1 MASPRS
7 GRLSVTPGSRI
18 LHQQTPMTDDP
29 VWRRLRDAG
38 FDEESIK
45 RRDKAA
51 LIGYI
56 AKLESEIFDYQHHM
70 GLLILEK
77 KEMANKAEEAKASAE
92 AAELKYRRDQS
103 AHAAA
108 LVESRK
114 REENLKKALGVE
126 KECIASLEKALHEM
140 RAESAETKVAA
151 EGRLSESRS
160 VMENTQ
166 KKLVEAEE
174 KLRAAESLKAEA
186 SRYRNLA
193 ERKIHE
199 VEGRE
204 DDMRRRIE
212 SFKSEC
218 DAKESEIL
226 QERKSLVERQ
236 RLLCQGE
243 ERLLEGQ
250 LLLNQREEHI
260 LTRSQEL
267 DAISKDLEASK
278 LNLERQRAILS
289 ENKSELDLKTA
300 SLLQNEESIVRR
312 ESLLNQKEKEL
323 LNLQESLSSMQSD
336 EIQKVLDGHESA
348 IKSRKA
354 ELEAEMERK
363 RKLVDDET
371 ESMRRV
377 RELKEIDLKVQEEQ
391 LRDREHDLEK
401 RTKSLTDLEKEVLE
415 RLKHVES
422 REEYLAS
429 AEKDCRGKTELLLK
443 EKEEINKMKRD
454 LKNSMDLLEDKKK
467 QVDQAQ
473 GRLEVMKSETDEL
486 SVLEVKLK
494 EELDWVR
501 AQKLVIMAEADT
513 LQSEKSKF
521 EKEWELIDERREE
534 LKKEAERIAEE
545 RVTAAKFFKDERDS
559 LREEKEAIRN
569 QHRNDVEALRLERE
583 EFMNKMVQDRSEW
596 FSKIQQ
602 ERADFLL
609 EIEVQKKEL
618 ENCIDKR
625 REELESSLKEKEKA
639 FEEEKKNELQRI
651 RSLKETV
658 DREFEHVASEMKRL
672 ESERMEVNLDWERRS
687 REWADLQQSVEE
699 LSLQRQKLEKQ
710 REWLHADKEEIQG
723 LIAQLRKL
731 EDARLALDRMAVL
744 EMQQSFAESRQ
755 QIISEKGCQQRA
767 NASNY
772 EAQLDDGG
780 YHGVDHSISHSL
792 PEERAAFPSPSGTVR
807 FSWIKH
813 CSDLIFRLSYE
824 KSLLNAKNNE
834 GPMASTPGIR
844 SLLLRDKHKGKETK
858 VLDRV
863 GEGSVSESHGGEERT
878 IFEVPTKNKNV
889 ANDNIYSAGAQEH
902 NDFIKEQLHQ
912 PGRKRRMNEP
922 FEDPAYT
929 SLGRSQSK
937 KIKGLERD
945 DVIDPSELAVDNQC
959 AVGPTSISEAVETH
973 VLEQETEVLVVEKL
987 GSEVTLSDPSG
998 QVDEDQMQNSIFKS
1012 IDELF
1017 EGGLDSPTDLM
1028 QDGKSILE
1036 REMEAFD
1043 GAPEKSN
1050 LDNILV
1056 FEEFSQDVLE
1066 LSLNGS
1072 GADKDGGH

>member
-1 MASPRS
+1 MASPQS
-7 GRLSVTPGSRI
+7 GRLSITPGSRI
-18 LHQQTPMTDDP
+18 LHQKSPLSDDS

-103 AHAAA
+103 AHAATS
-108 LVESRK
+108 LESRK
-114 REENLKKALGVE
+114 REESLKKALGVE

-151 EGRLSESRS
+151 DSKLSEARS
-160 VMENTQ
+160 VMENAL
-166 KKLVEAEE
+166 KKLVEAGE
-174 KLRAAESLKAEA
+174 KLQAAEALKAEA
-186 SRYRNLA
+186 NRYRNLA
-193 ERKIHE
+193 ERKLHE
-199 VEGRE
+199 VEERE
-204 DDMRRRIE
+204 NDTRRRIE

-236 RLLCQGE
+236 RVLRQGE
-243 ERLLEGQ
+243 ESLLESQ
-250 LLLNQREEHI
+250 LLLNQREGHI

-267 DAISKDLEASK
+267 DALSKDLEASRV
-278 LNLERQRAILS
+278 NLERQRAILS
-289 ENKSELDLKTA
+289 ENKLDLDLKTA

-312 ESLLNQKEKEL
+312 ESLVNQREKEL
-323 LNLQESLSSMQSD
+323 LILQESLSSKQSD

-354 ELEAEMERK
+354 ELEAEMEMK
-363 RKLVDDET
+363 RKLVADEI
-371 ESMRRV
+371 ESMRRDW
-377 RELKEIDLKVQEEQ
+377 ELKEIDLKVQEEQ
-391 LRDREHDLEK
+391 LKEREHDLEK
-401 RTKSLTDLEKEVLE
+401 RTKSLTDMEKEVLE

-443 EKEEINKMKRD
+443 EKEEINKMKLD
-454 LKNSMDLLEDKKK
+454 LKNSMDLLEDKRK
-467 QVDQAQ
+467 QVDRAQ
-473 GRLEVMKSETDEL
+473 GRLEVMKSETNEL

-501 AQKLVIMAEADT
+501 AQKLEIMAEADT

-521 EKEWELIDERREE
+521 EKEWELIDEKREE

-545 RVTAAKFFKDERDS
+545 RVAAAKFFKDERDS

-625 REELESSLKEKEKA
+625 REELESSLKEKDKA

-658 DREFEHVASEMKRL
+658 DREFEHIASEMKRL
-672 ESERMEVNLDWERRS
+672 ESERMEVNLDRERRS

-710 REWLHADKEEIQG
+710 RELLHADKEEIQG
-723 LIAQLRKL
+723 LIVQLRKL
-731 EDARLALDRMAVL
+731 EDARLALDKMAVM

-755 QIISEKGCQQRA
+755 QIISEKGRQKRA
-767 NASNY
+767 DASNN
-772 EAQLDDGG
+772 EAQLDDRG
-780 YHGVDHSISHSL
+780 YHGVDGNISFSI
-792 PEERAAFPSPSGTVR
+792 PEERATFPSPSSTAR
-807 FSWIKH
+807 FSWIKR
-813 CSDLIFRLSYE
+813 CSDLIFRPSYE
-824 KSLLNAKNNE
+824 KSILNAKNE
-834 GPMASTPGIR
+834 GPTALTPGLR
-844 SLLLRDKHKGKETK
+844 SLLLHDKQKGKETK
-858 VLDRV
+858 VLDR
-863 GEGSVSESHGGEERT
+863 GLEGSVSESHGGEERT
-878 IFEVPTKNKNV
+878 IFEVPTVNENV
-889 ANDNIYSAGAQEH
+889 ANDNINSAGTQEQ
-902 NDFIKEQLHQ
+902 NDSIKEQLHQ
-912 PGRKRRMNEP
+912 AGRKRRMNELL
-922 FEDPAYT
+922 EDPADT
-929 SLGRSQSK
+929 SLGQSRSK
-937 KIKGLERD
+937 KNKGLEQD
-945 DVIDPSELAVDNQC
+945 GAVDTYEPAEENQRD
-959 AVGPTSISEAVETH
+959 VGPTHASEVGETR

-987 GSEVTLSDPSG
+987 VSEVPLLDSG
-998 QVDEDQMQNSIFKS
+998 GQDSEDQMQNSIFKS

-1036 REMEAFD
+1036 REMEVLD

-1056 FEEFSQDVLE
+1056 FEEFSQEVLE
-1066 LSLNGS
+1066 LAPNGS
-1072 GADKDGGH
+1072 TEDKDGGR